1 MTEKTSL
8 KPNSRENKSADKP
21 RRPRSLLRRQHG
33 QSALEFL
40 LILPV
45 FVAAFLM
52 VVDLGML
59 MYQYVS
65 VSNAVRE
72 GARFGSINCGDG
84 SCTDDEVKTRTL
96 NRSGGILSDP
106 TEVQVDWMDNEPL
119 DGFISS
125 RGDSVVVRVT
135 HPYNFLFLPFT
146 IDVVSCAD
154 MSLEQA
160 DQTAILPETATGC

>member
-1 MTEKTSL
+1 MTKKTSL
-8 KPNSRENKSADKP
+8 INKTARNLPKAPCLFRREE
-21 RRPRSLLRRQHG
+21 G
-33 QSALEFL
+33 QSALEFVL
-40 LILPV
+40 VLPV
-45 FVAAFLM
+45 FVAAFLLM
-52 VVDLGML
+52 VDLGML

-84 SCTDDEVKTRTL
+84 SCTDDEVKTRIID
-96 NRSGGILSDP
+96 RSGGILSDP
-106 TEVQVDWMDNEPL
+106 TEVQVDWMDNEPF

-125 RGDSVVVRVT
+125 RGDSVVVRVN

-160 DQTAILPETATGC
+160 DQTAILPATATGC